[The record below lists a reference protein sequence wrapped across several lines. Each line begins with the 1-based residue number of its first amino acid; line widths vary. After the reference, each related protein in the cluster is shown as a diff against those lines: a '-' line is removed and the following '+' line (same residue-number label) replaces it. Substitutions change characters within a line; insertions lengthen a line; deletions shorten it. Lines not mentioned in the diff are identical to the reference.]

1 MKKKILRITEQELHR
16 QAESIFIKACGFDL
30 SKEKD
35 RRMMATARAVWSQE
49 YEGREFPAIIGS
61 FGADTFADGIVDLG
75 DGPISCNI
83 FEGIPEDAVSEVY
96 AFTLTAGEYSIDSDS
111 DMMGYVYADIWGTSY
126 VEAAS
131 EYVKAIIGSGLSSGL
146 SLSPEFGPGYFGIP
160 VENTRKL
167 ADILRADDI
176 GIQVND
182 GGLLIPQKSCAS
194 IMFAFHDFQ
203 LDAPAACVTCQGA
216 KGGCKFC
223 NITKK

>member
-1 MKKKILRITEQELHR
+1 MKKKILKITEHELHG

-35 RRMMATARAVWSQE
+35 KRMMSTARAVWAQE
-49 YEGREFPAIIGS
+49 YEGREFPAIIGT
-61 FGADTFADGIVDLG
+61 FGSDAFADGIVDLG
-75 DGPISCNI
+75 NGPIGCNI
-83 FEGIPEDAVSEVY
+83 FSEIPAGAVSEVY

-126 VEAAS
+126 VEAAA

-167 ADILRADDI
+167 ADILQSDDI
-176 GIQVND
+176 GIHVND

-194 IMFAFHDFQ
+194 IMFAFHDFK
-203 LDAPAACVTCQGA
+203 LNAPVACVTCQGA
-216 KGGCKFC
+216 KGGCKLC
-223 NITKK
+223 NIKN